1 MAEGW
6 VRHYARLAGL
16 KIEVG
21 SAGIQKTH
29 VKPEAIRVM
38 GERGIDL
45 GGHRSKTLEAFTH
58 WENFDLVITVCD
70 QAAAACPTLPAG
82 THRRHVSFPDPTG
95 KSLAVWREVRDA
107 LERMSAFLVGCLA
120 RGQIPKAEALQRV
133 AWPQGLDAS
142 HGSPVNAGV
151 QSGTME
157 AIDPKITVNE
167 IIAQNPEAVTV
178 LAQLGIDT
186 CCGGSEPLA
195 KAAQEAGVSLEEVV
209 AALEALKE
217 AR

>member
-6 VRHYARLAGL
+6 VRHHARMAGL
-16 KIEVG
+16 EVEVC

-29 VKPEAIRVM
+29 VKPEAIRIM
-38 GERGIDL
+38 DERGIDL
-45 GGHRSKTLEAFTH
+45 SHQRSKTLDDLNDPFD
-58 WENFDLVITVCD
+58 FDLVITVCD
-70 QAAAACPTLPAG
+70 QAAAECPTYPAA
-82 THRRHVSFPDPTG
+82 TLKRHVSFPDPSG

-120 RGQIPKAEALQRV
+120 RGHIPKAEALQRA
-133 AWPQGLDAS
+133 AWPYGLDAS
-142 HGSPVNAGV
+142 HGSPANAGV

-167 IIAQNPEAVTV
+167 IIAQNPDAMTV
-178 LAQLGIDT
+178 LAELGIDT
-186 CCGGSEPLA
+186 CCGGSEPLE
-195 KAAQEAGVSLEEVV
+195 KAARDAGVPLEEVV
-209 AALEALKE
+209 AALSALKE